1 MPTRNGKHT
10 RTRSRRQS
18 EKKTENTR
26 KRSETKTN
34 RQKKFISTSY
44 IYIVGSIEITIT
56 RCLFFVAA
64 AVGVAAESA
73 RIRLSPILLSPTLQH
88 SFKHST
94 PNYLLKLPL
103 YRHWLLAFFAWNTNV
118 ENHLEIECD
127 VWKLCE
133 SMRLWLFLCYIT
145 VYLFFARLFSI
156 IWSVLPR
163 ENNGNVPF
171 QLKVEVEGHFFLSS
185 IHLSVCHLVAY
196 PWVRFSQ

>member
-18 EKKTENTR
+18 EKKQKTLGKEAKQKQTD
-26 KRSETKTN
+26 KRN
-34 RQKKFISTSY
+34 LLVHHTS
-44 IYIVGSIEITIT
+44 
-56 RCLFFVAA
+56 
-64 AVGVAAESA
+64 
-73 RIRLSPILLSPTLQH
+73 ILLVLLKSPLRVAFFCCGCRWSCCWKRAYSIVSHSPTLQH